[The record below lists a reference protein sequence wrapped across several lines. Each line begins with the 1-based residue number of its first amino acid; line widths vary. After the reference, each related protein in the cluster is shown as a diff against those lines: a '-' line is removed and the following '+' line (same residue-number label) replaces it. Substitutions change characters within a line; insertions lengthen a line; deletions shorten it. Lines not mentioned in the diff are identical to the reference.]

1 MRVYYYRRGSAA
13 SKMAPNAFDPD
24 YLRGATFLNLTGITP
39 ALPAGCRAFVL
50 WAIQQA
56 RSNGL
61 RVSFDV
67 NYRSKLWSAYS
78 SVQRGYT
85 SLHALSISGT
95 GRQATRSSVTDVHE
109 Q

>member
-24 YLRGATFLNLTGITP
+24 YLRGATFLHLTGITP

-67 NYRSKLWSAYS
+67 NYRSKLWSA
-78 SVQRGYT
+78 GEAKEF
-85 SLHALSISGT
+85 LFA
-95 GRQATRSSVTDVHE
+95 RSQHFSFLFLLTCRLTEVLKCA
-109 Q
+109 